1 MVKHSRNDGCLPCEE
16 SLSLSLLA
24 WLLQPRF
31 CPPTTTVVSLP
42 FPFALHPSFLPS
54 FLPSYL
60 SKLAWCAWKGLVVSL
75 LDADCE
81 RDNIDAVNRSRDIV
95 TNRVATRGGIVYSLM
110 NNGLEAGGTTRYS
123 ASASSAPVKTNFR
136 AREGRRVDR
145 WPPFWS
151 FWSLRGLMRGNL
163 FFRFDS
169 WIIF

>member
-16 SLSLSLLA
+16 SLSLSWLGYSNLA
-24 WLLQPRF
+24 
-31 CPPTTTVVSLP
+31 
-42 FPFALHPSFLPS
+42 FALPQLPLYRSLFLLPSILPS

-136 AREGRRVDR
+136 AREGSRVDR